1 MSINESGAGTGCK
14 ERVTAA
20 VAAVVVAA
28 AVLRGAGQQRRRRW
42 CDNGW
47 LKTFCQ
53 LDRACAVR
61 DYY

>member
-1 MSINESGAGTGCK
+1 MSINESGAGAGCK
-14 ERVTAA
+14 GRVTAA
-20 VAAVVVAA
+20 VAAAVVVAA
-28 AVLRGAGQQRRRRW
+28 AVLRGAGQRRRR
-42 CDNGW
+42 DNGW

>member
-1 MSINESGAGTGCK
+1 MSINESGAGAGCK

-28 AVLRGAGQQRRRRW
+28 AVLRGAGRRRR
-42 CDNGW
+42 DNGW

>member
-1 MSINESGAGTGCK
+1 MSINESGAGAGCK
-14 ERVTAA
+14 GRVTAA
-20 VAAVVVAA
+20 VAAAVVVAA
-28 AVLRGAGQQRRRRW
+28 AVLRGAEQRRRRR
-42 CDNGW
+42 DNGW